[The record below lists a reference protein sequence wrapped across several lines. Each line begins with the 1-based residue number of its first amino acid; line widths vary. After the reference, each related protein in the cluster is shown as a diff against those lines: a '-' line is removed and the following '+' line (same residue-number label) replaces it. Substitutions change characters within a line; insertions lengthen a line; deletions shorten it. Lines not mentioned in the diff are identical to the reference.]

1 MKKYPKD
8 FREAVIELVHQGHSA
23 SSLARKYHMSVTAV
37 TRWLKEAKTIDFKG
51 KKISVKDYMKLLK
64 EVKRLKEDNEILKA
78 AAVLLGQR

>member
-23 SSLARKYHMSVTAV
+23 SSLARKYHMSVTTV

-64 EVKRLKEDNEILKA
+64 EVKRLREDNEILKA